1 MPETELGKNM
11 ARDQKFDD
19 DLNLILSKLSQNCQ
33 RTTLKKLTQLKEK
46 LIQLHRENVV
56 KINHSVMELVCA
68 KHLVEEGFEV
78 LVEHPVDDNLTCDLY
93 GTKRDGSLLVEIE
106 TGFVPPDHALDPST
120 YIAARVASK
129 IVRYSI
135 HARKFALGLPPHYI
149 LRFPSVLIQ
158 PSRERKSEDLQ
169 AVKKLCDLY
178 YSNPP
183 VSLDE
188 IRNALVHVIYI
199 IDVDEARVWEVDPQT
214 YMSDFV
220 FHFGINA
227 T

>member
-1 MPETELGKNM
+1 M
-11 ARDQKFDD
+11 ARDQKFDE
-19 DLNLILSKLSQNCQ
+19 DLSSILARLTEHSSKS
-33 RTTLKKLTQLKEK
+33 TLDKLTVLKER
-46 LIQLHRENVV
+46 LIQLHKENVV

-68 KHLVEEGFEV
+68 KHLIEKGFDV
-78 LVEHPVDDNLTCDLY
+78 IIEHPIADNLTCDLY
-93 GTKRDGSLLVEIE
+93 GTKGDGTLIVEIE

-129 IVRYSI
+129 IVRYSVY
-135 HARKFALGLPPHYI
+135 AGKFALGLPPHYV
-149 LRFPSVLIQ
+149 LRFPSLLIEA
-158 PSRERKSEDLQ
+158 SRQRKPREMVVVQ
-169 AVKKLCDLY
+169 KLCDLY

-188 IRNALVHVIYI
+188 IRNARLHVIYVV
-199 IDVDEARVWEVDPQT
+199 DVDESKVWEVEPEK
-214 YMSDFV
+214 YVSDYG